1 MTYIAICIII
11 GYIIG
16 CFQPSYFLAKLK
28 KANIKEVG
36 SKNAGASNVTIVFGW
51 KFGIIVALIDICKP
65 ILSILIIWILY
76 SQQVSVEFILI
87 LYYLSGTSVVIGHVF
102 PFYMKFNGGKGT
114 ASMIGLF
121 LAINWKFALIGLIV
135 FVLLTII
142 TNYIVIG
149 AMALNA
155 FFVWFTWFHDS
166 GLYPLLVAGFI
177 TIILII
183 KHIENFIRIIKGE
196 ETGLRSVIPKHSTRI

>member
-1 MTYIAICIII
+1 MTYIGISILI
-11 GYIIG
+11 GYLIG

-28 KANIKEVG
+28 RTNIKELG
-36 SKNAGASNVTIVFGW
+36 SKNAGASNVTVLFGW
-51 KFGIIVALIDICKP
+51 KFGIIVALIDILKP
-65 ILSILIIWILY
+65 ILSIFIIWVLY
-76 SQQVSVEFILI
+76 SHQVSTEFILI
-87 LYYLSGTSVVIGHVF
+87 LYYLTGTSVVIGHVF

-121 LAINWKFALIGLIV
+121 LAINWKFALIGLLV

-155 FFVWFTWFHDS
+155 FFVWFTWYQDT

-177 TIILII
+177 TVLLIL
-183 KHIENFIRIIKGE
+183 KHIENFIRIFNGE
-196 ETGLRSVIPKHSTRI
+196 ETGLRSVMPKKTTSQ